1 MSKEKEEILKLRK
14 KVQEL
19 QKELIEIIKSCG
31 KLASENMS
39 LKEMLD
45 KKTNGDII

>member
-19 QKELIEIIKSCG
+19 QKELTEIIKSCG
-31 KLASENMS
+31 KLASENMA

-45 KKTNGDII
+45 KNTNDDIL